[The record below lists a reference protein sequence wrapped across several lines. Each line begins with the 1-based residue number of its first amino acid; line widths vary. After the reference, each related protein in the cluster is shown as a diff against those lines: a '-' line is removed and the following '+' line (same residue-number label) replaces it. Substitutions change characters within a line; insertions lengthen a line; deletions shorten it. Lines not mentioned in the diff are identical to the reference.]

1 MKKHFFA
8 LLIIFCSLLL
18 FSPALTNF
26 FSGDDWFHLK
36 VVQISSIG
44 EFLNFFNPVP
54 NEQSIAFYRPIPTQ
68 LLFFVFYRLFGLNV
82 FFYHLFVFG
91 VFALSLYLF
100 YSLLLKLKVS
110 KKASLLALIIFAFSH
125 TNFTRLYFLSA
136 AQETM
141 MVLFILL
148 GLHSHLK
155 KHNLKQNL
163 LTSFWFVAALLSKD
177 SAIVFPLLIFLLDW
191 YREKKIYFKRNSGFV
206 ILTLIYLYIRL
217 FLFGF
222 NNTIGG
228 DESYTLSFSP
238 RVTVNSFYTYM
249 LWLLGGAE
257 LLKDYMSGPLSII
270 NRFYMDFGVWG
281 KIMLGLLATEGFGLV
296 FITIKNIKKINWL
309 QWGSLA
315 VLFITTLPFLFFPNH
330 KFAIQLTMPLMA
342 FATFVGILL
351 EKQRRLIATAFII
364 VFMILNLVSIALTSS
379 THYSVQ
385 RANISQKVYQYFQEN
400 YFLLQNSTN
409 IVFLNAKG
417 SEASPTTWGSSKQVF
432 HALMGETYF
441 QVVYPDLNLRVY
453 FEDLLDGED
462 LPNEDNTLN
471 LDSDLF
477 LN

>member
-1 MKKHFFA
+1 MKKHFFV
-8 LLIIFCSLLL
+8 LVIIFCSILL

-36 VVQISSIG
+36 VVQISSVG
-44 EFLNFFNPVP
+44 EFLNFFNPIP

-68 LLFFVFYRLFGLNV
+68 LFFFVFYRLFGLNV

-91 VFALSLYLF
+91 VFGFSLYLF

-110 KKASLLALIIFAFSH
+110 KTASILALIIFAFSH

-136 AQETM
+136 GQETM

-155 KHNLKQNL
+155 KYNLKQNL
-163 LTSFWFVAALLSKD
+163 LTLFWFTAALLSKD
-177 SAIVFPLLIFLLDW
+177 SAIVFPLLILLIDW
-191 YREKKIYFKRNSGFV
+191 YREKKIYLKRNFVFV

-296 FITIKNIKKINWL
+296 FITIKNIKKISWL

-342 FATFVGILL
+342 FATFAGILL
-351 EKQRRLIATAFII
+351 AKQKKVVVVGLIFIY
-364 VFMILNLVSIALTSS
+364 MSLNLVSIALTKM

-385 RANISQKVYQYFQEN
+385 RAEISQKVYQYFQVN
-400 YFLLQNSTN
+400 HSLLQNSTS
-409 IVFLNAKG
+409 IVFLNAQG
-417 SEASPTTWGSSKQVF
+417 SENYPTTWGSSMQVF

-453 FEDLLDGED
+453 FEDLMDEELPEGENI
-462 LPNEDNTLN
+462 LS
-471 LDSDLF
+471 LDSELF
-477 LN
+477 LK